1 MKLATTQ
8 SEPCPLTQLRNEV
21 NGGFHPPFQGLRLV
35 LRSIA
40 VIWFV
45 FIIGCTAGAQQS
57 TAKET
62 TPVATPTPEQ
72 ATWHDLE
79 IGMFISFGLETYQN
93 TETDDFSTKLQDFN
107 PSKLD
112 TDQWVRVAESMHAKY
127 IILVAKHV
135 GGFCLW
141 QTDSSDYSVKNTP
154 WRGGKGDVL
163 ADLAESC
170 RKRGMLLGVY
180 VYPGDLYH
188 GSPASSGGKTQD
200 AAKQEAYT
208 KIYRQQLTE
217 VLSRYGP
224 MMEVWFDGSVRK
236 DIIDLTEL
244 LDKHAPKAMKF
255 QSPWAT
261 IRWVGNEEGFTP
273 YPAWSTVS
281 RTAGKS
287 GVSESADSNPD
298 GDVWLPIEADARL
311 RDGWFYSSTSEK
323 TIKSVDH
330 LMDMYYRTV
339 GHGAVLLLDLTPDT
353 TGLIPEPDAKRAAEF
368 GAEITRRFGVWIART
383 SGTTSPLELTL
394 GKPTRIDHVI
404 TMEDIRYGERVREYV
419 VEGRTSD
426 GWKPLAKGTMIGHKK
441 IDRFKPVK
449 VSEVRLRVTK
459 QAAPPIIREFAV
471 YDTHVQPDAT
481 KRSVPNTRPALL
493 PAWTVVHRW
502 TANQFHGDT
511 AKLSID
517 LTAQVDAAQ
526 QYELR
531 VRQTRGD
538 GKLVVKTVDLYL
550 QSNKLPPA
558 FVKRTQ
564 QSGVFNLNVTAFPS
578 NKPDWCRVDLTLQST
593 KPNTSKGEVLFR
605 KRPLK

>member
-1 MKLATTQ
+1 MKPATPET
-8 SEPCPLTQLRNEV
+8 EPSPSTPLRKV
-21 NGGFHPPFQGLRLV
+21 VSGGSGQQFQGLRLA

-40 VIWFV
+40 AAWLV
-45 FIIGCTAGAQQS
+45 FIIACTARAE
-57 TAKET
+57 ET
-62 TPVATPTPEQ
+62 TALATPTPEQ
-72 ATWHDLE
+72 AAWHDLE
-79 IGMFISFGLETYQN
+79 IGMFIHFGLETYQD

-112 TDQWVRVAESMHAKY
+112 TDQWVRVAESLHAKY
-127 IILVAKHV
+127 IILVAKHI

-141 QTDSSDYSVKNTP
+141 QTDSTDYSVKQTS

-188 GSPASSGGKTQD
+188 GSPASSGGKTHD
-200 AAKQEAYT
+200 PAKQEAYK

-236 DIIDLTEL
+236 DIIDLTDI
-244 LDKHAPKAMKF
+244 LDKYAPKAMKF

-281 RTAGKS
+281 RAAAKS
-287 GVSESADSNPD
+287 GVSESADSDPA
-298 GDVWLPIEADARL
+298 GDAWLPIESDARM

-330 LMDMYYRTV
+330 LMDMYYRSV

-353 TGLIPEPDAKRAAEF
+353 TGLIPEADAKRAAEF

-383 SGTTSPLELTL
+383 NGPGPQLQLTL
-394 GKPTRIDHVI
+394 GKPTVIDHVI
-404 TMEDIRYGERVREYV
+404 TLEDIRYGERVREYF
-419 VEGRTSD
+419 VEGMTSD
-426 GWKPLAKGTMIGHKK
+426 GWKPLAAGTMIGHKK
-441 IDRFKPVK
+441 IDRFQPVK

-459 QAAPPIIREFAV
+459 HAAPPIIRELAA
-471 YDTHVQPDAT
+471 YAT
-481 KRSVPNTRPALL
+481 LVRPEAAERSDPNARLGL
-493 PAWTVVHRW
+493 PQDWTIVSRW
-502 TANQFHGDT
+502 TANQFDGNT
-511 AKLSID
+511 ATLNID
-517 LTAQVDAAQ
+517 LTAQVDTAQ
-526 QYELR
+526 QYELM
-531 VRQTRGD
+531 VRQTD
-538 GKLVVKTVDLYL
+538 GGGELVVKTVDLFL
-550 QSNKLPPA
+550 ESNKLPPA

-578 NKPDWCRVDLTLQST
+578 HKPDWCRVELTLHSDQPT
-593 KPNTSKGEVLFR
+593 TSKGEVLLR
-605 KRPLK
+605 KRQLK

>member
-1 MKLATTQ
+1 
-8 SEPCPLTQLRNEV
+8 V
-21 NGGFHPPFQGLRLV
+21 V

-40 VIWFV
+40 AAGLVLIV
-45 FIIGCTAGAQQS
+45 ADTARAEKS
-57 TAKET
+57 TAL
-62 TPVATPTPEQ
+62 ATPTPQQ

-79 IGMFISFGLETYQN
+79 MGMFIHFGLETYQN

-127 IILVAKHV
+127 IILVAKHI

-141 QTDSSDYSVKNTP
+141 QTDSTDYSVKHTP

-188 GSPASSGGKTQD
+188 GSPASSGGQTRD
-200 AAKQEAYT
+200 PAKQESYK

-236 DIIDLTEL
+236 DIIDLTDI
-244 LDKHAPKAMKF
+244 LDKYAPKAMKF

-281 RTAGKS
+281 CSAGKS
-287 GVSESADSNPD
+287 GVSESADSDPA
-298 GDVWLPIEADARL
+298 GDTWLPIEADARI

-353 TGLIPEPDAKRAAEF
+353 TGLIPEADAKRAAEF

-383 SGTTSPLELTL
+383 NGPGLQLELTL
-394 GKPTRIDHVI
+394 GKPTVIDHMI
-404 TMEDIRYGERVREYV
+404 TMEEIRYGERAREYV
-419 VEGRTSD
+419 IEGRTSD
-426 GWKPLAKGTMIGHKK
+426 GWKPLAAGTMIGHKK
-441 IDRFKPVK
+441 IDQFQPVK

-459 QAAPPIIREFAV
+459 HAAPPIIRELAA
-471 YDTHVQPDAT
+471 YAT
-481 KRSVPNTRPALL
+481 LVGPEAAERSDPKASPGIPLD
-493 PAWTVVHRW
+493 WTIVSPW
-502 TANQFHGDT
+502 TANQFEGKT
-511 AKLSID
+511 ATLNID

-526 QYELR
+526 QYELM
-531 VRQTRGD
+531 VRQTEG
-538 GKLVVKTVDLYL
+538 GGELVIKTVDLFL
-550 QSNKLPPA
+550 ESNKLPPE

-578 NKPDWCRVDLTLQST
+578 NKPDWCKVQVILYSDQPT
-593 KPNTSKGEVLFR
+593 TSKGEVLLR

>member
-1 MKLATTQ
+1 M
-8 SEPCPLTQLRNEV
+8 
-21 NGGFHPPFQGLRLV
+21 
-35 LRSIA
+35 IA
-40 VIWFV
+40 
-45 FIIGCTAGAQQS
+45 GTARAEKP
-57 TAKET
+57 TAL
-62 TPVATPTPEQ
+62 ATPTPGQ
-72 ATWHDLE
+72 AAWHDLE
-79 IGMFISFGLETYQN
+79 IGMFIHFGLETYQD

-112 TDQWVRVAESMHAKY
+112 TDQWVRVAESLHAKY
-127 IILVAKHV
+127 IILVAKHE

-141 QTDSSDYSVKNTP
+141 QTDSTEYSVKHTP

-188 GSPASSGGKTQD
+188 GSPASSGGQTRD
-200 AAKQEAYT
+200 PAKQEAYT
-208 KIYRQQLTE
+208 KIFRQQLTE
-217 VLSRYGP
+217 VLGRYGP

-236 DIIDLTEL
+236 DIIDLTDI
-244 LDKHAPKAMKF
+244 LDKYAPKAMKF

-281 RTAGKS
+281 RAAAKS
-287 GVSESADSNPD
+287 GVSESADSNPA
-298 GDVWLPIEADARL
+298 GDTWLPIESDARM

-323 TIKSVDH
+323 TIKSVEH

-339 GHGAVLLLDLTPDT
+339 GHGAVLLLDVTPDT
-353 TGLIPEPDAKRAAEF
+353 TGLIPEADAKRAAEF
-368 GAEITRRFGVWIART
+368 GADLTRRFGVWIART
-383 SGTTSPLELTL
+383 NGPGPQLGLAL
-394 GKPTRIDHVI
+394 GKPTVIDHVI

-419 VEGRTSD
+419 VEGMASD
-426 GWKPLAKGTMIGHKK
+426 GWKPLAAGTMIGHKK
-441 IDRFKPVK
+441 IDRFQPVK

-459 QAAPPIIREFAV
+459 HAALPIIRELAAYATRV
-471 YDTHVQPDAT
+471 PPEAAERSDA
-481 KRSVPNTRPALL
+481 RARPGL
-493 PAWTVVHRW
+493 PSDWTVVSRW
-502 TANQFHGDT
+502 TASQFDGDT
-511 AKLSID
+511 ASLSID

-531 VRQTRGD
+531 VRQTD
-538 GKLVVKTVDLYL
+538 GGGELVVKTVELL
-550 QSNKLPPA
+550 LESNKLPPE

-578 NKPDWCRVDLTLQST
+578 NKPDWCKVRVILYSAQPS
-593 KPNTSKGEVLFR
+593 TSKGEVLLR

>member
-1 MKLATTQ
+1 MKSNSPKTDPFLSTPRREFASGSFLQ
-8 SEPCPLTQLRNEV
+8 R
-21 NGGFHPPFQGLRLV
+21 FQGLCV
-35 LRSIA
+35 ALRSIA
-40 VIWFV
+40 AAGLVLIV
-45 FIIGCTAGAQQS
+45 ADTARAEKS
-57 TAKET
+57 TAL
-62 TPVATPTPEQ
+62 ATPTPEQ

-79 IGMFISFGLETYQN
+79 MGMFITFGMETYQN

-127 IILVAKHV
+127 IILVAKHI

-141 QTDSSDYSVKNTP
+141 QSDSSEYSVKYTP

-188 GSPASSGGKTQD
+188 GSPASSGGQTRD
-200 AAKQEAYT
+200 PAKQEAYK

-224 MMEVWFDGSVRK
+224 MMEVWFDGSVRR
-236 DIIDLTEL
+236 DIIDLTDI
-244 LDKHAPKAMKF
+244 LDKYAPKAMKF

-281 RTAGKS
+281 RAAGKS
-287 GVSESADSNPD
+287 GVSESADSDPA
-298 GDVWLPIEADARL
+298 GDTWLPIEADARI
-311 RDGWFYSSTSEK
+311 REGWFYSSTNEK

-339 GHGAVLLLDLTPDT
+339 GHGAVLLLNSTPDT
-353 TGLIPEPDAKRAAEF
+353 TGLIPEADAKRAAEF

-383 SGTTSPLELTL
+383 NGPGPQLELTL
-394 GKPTRIDHVI
+394 GKPTVIDHVI
-404 TMEDIRYGERVREYV
+404 TMEDIRHGERVREYV
-419 VEGRTSD
+419 VEGMTRD
-426 GWKPLAKGTMIGHKK
+426 GWKPLAAGTMIGHKK
-441 IDRFKPVK
+441 IDRFPPVK

-459 QAAPPIIREFAV
+459 QAAPPIIRELAA
-471 YDTHVQPDAT
+471 YAT
-481 KRSVPNTRPALL
+481 LVRPEAAEGSDPNARLGL
-493 PAWTVVHRW
+493 PQDWTVVSQW
-502 TANQFHGDT
+502 TANQFDGAT
-511 AKLSID
+511 ATLNID

-526 QYELR
+526 QYELM
-531 VRQTRGD
+531 VRQTEGD
-538 GKLVVKTVDLYL
+538 GELVVKTVDLFL
-550 QSNKLPPA
+550 EANKLPPE

-578 NKPDWCRVDLTLQST
+578 NKPDWCKVQVILHSD
-593 KPNTSKGEVLFR
+593 KPTTSKGEVLLR